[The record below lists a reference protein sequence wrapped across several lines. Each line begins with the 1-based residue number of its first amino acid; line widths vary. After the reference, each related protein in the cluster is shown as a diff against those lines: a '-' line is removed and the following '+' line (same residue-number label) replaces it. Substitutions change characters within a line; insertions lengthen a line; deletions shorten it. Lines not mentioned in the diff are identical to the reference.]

1 MGGSQAKIVLT
12 ADGSHSVRSSQFGVD
27 YHSVHGAVQES
38 QHVFIKMGLQPLLEN
53 TPAKL
58 RILEMGFGTGL
69 NALLVSLIAE
79 QRPDIQFFYQSFEQF
94 PLSSEV
100 IGGLN
105 YPAVLEV
112 SPAKLK
118 SLHNAKWE
126 APTQLGDNFSFAKYQ
141 TEFPQK
147 STEIIS
153 AGWADIIF
161 YDAFAPASQPELW
174 GPEAMKECY
183 RLLSDGGQ
191 LVTYCAK
198 GQFKRDLKSVGFRVE
213 CPAGP
218 PGKREMTRGIKEID
232 TL

>member
-1 MGGSQAKIVLT
+1 MGEGQTKIVLT
-12 ADGSHSVRSSQFGVD
+12 ADGSHSVRSSRFGVD

-38 QHVFIKMGLQPLLEN
+38 QHVFIKMGLQFFLEKN
-53 TPAKL
+53 PAQL

-79 QRPDIQFFYQSFEQF
+79 RRPDIQFFYQSFEQY

-100 IGGLN
+100 IDGLN
-105 YPAVLEV
+105 YPAVLQV
-112 SPAKLK
+112 PPSKLE
-118 SLHNAKWE
+118 SLHEAKWE
-126 APTQLGDNFSFAKYQ
+126 EPTMLSDNFSFAKYQ
-141 TEFPQK
+141 TEFPRK
-147 STEIIS
+147 STALIAEE
-153 AGWADIIF
+153 WADIIF

-218 PGKREMTRGIKEID
+218 PGKREMTRGLKD
-232 TL
+232 

>member
-1 MGGSQAKIVLT
+1 MGEGQAKIVLT
-12 ADGSHSVRSSQFGVD
+12 ADGSHSVRSGHFGVD

-38 QHVFIKMGLQPLLEN
+38 QHVFIKMGLQPLLEKD
-53 TPAKL
+53 PPQI

-69 NALLVSLIAE
+69 NALLVRLIAD
-79 QRPDIQFFYQSFEQF
+79 QRPDIQFFYRSFEQF
-94 PLSSEV
+94 PLPAEV

-105 YPAVLEV
+105 YPAVLGV
-112 SPAKLK
+112 SPTKLT
-118 SLHNAKWE
+118 SLHEAKWE
-126 APTQLGDNFSFAKYQ
+126 EPASLSDNFSLAKYQ
-141 TEFPQK
+141 TEFPRK
-147 STEIIS
+147 SAEIIS
-153 AGWADIIF
+153 SGWADLIF

-174 GPEAMKECY
+174 EPEAMKECY

-218 PGKREMTRGIKEID
+218 PGKREMTRGIKE
-232 TL
+232 LGRP

>member
-1 MGGSQAKIVLT
+1 MGSSQAKIVLT
-12 ADGSHSVRSSQFGVD
+12 ADGSHSVRSSHFGVD

-53 TPAKL
+53 TPAQL

-79 QRPDIQFFYQSFEQF
+79 QRPDVQFFYQSFEQF
-94 PLSSEV
+94 PLPSEV

-105 YPAVLEV
+105 YPAVLDV

-118 SLHNAKWE
+118 SLHEAKWGK
-126 APTQLGDNFSFAKYQ
+126 PTPLSDNFSIAKYQ
-141 TEFPQK
+141 TEFPRK
-147 STEIIS
+147 STEIVA

-183 RLLSDGGQ
+183 RLLSDGGR

-213 CPAGP
+213 CPVGP
-218 PGKREMTRGIKEID
+218 PGKREMTRGIKEVD